1 VALERN
7 GTYLGPADLACTGS
21 QAPPWLAASGLPVQQ
36 DSGRVLTE
44 TSLAVQGQ
52 RGVFAVGDCGLVG
65 AQPRPAAGVWAVRAA
80 AVLAT
85 NLERS
90 LAVPP
95 LAAPPLAEQL
105 LAEPPLAVP
114 PHALRCWTPRRHALQ
129 LLGDS
134 GAGRPDQQPRALAL
148 WGPWVLGPTTWL
160 GGLKHRIDRRFMD
173 GFQGWIPPK

>member
-1 VALERN
+1 
-7 GTYLGPADLACTGS
+7 
-21 QAPPWLAASGLPVQQ
+21 
-36 DSGRVLTE
+36 
-44 TSLAVQGQ
+44 
-52 RGVFAVGDCGLVG
+52 
-65 AQPRPAAGVWAVRAA
+65 VRAA

-114 PHALRCWTPRRHALQ
+114 PQALRCWTPRRHALQ